1 MYLTCSCGNK
11 DFVHI
16 HKLRTSQAGSVVTE
30 VAGSR
35 CTACGKNADF
45 ARLMREADLRSRRQE
60 LTELQKEIEQAENT
74 GATLQ
79 APIDPKRPVVS

>member
-11 DFVHI
+11 DFVDI
-16 HKLRTSQAGSVVTE
+16 HKLRTSQAGSVVKE

-45 ARLMREADLRSRRQE
+45 GRLLREADIRQRRQDLVEATRE
-60 LTELQKEIEQAENT
+60 LEAAS
-74 GATLQ
+74 GA
-79 APIDPKRPVVS
+79 PVKVEEAKPAITR